1 MGQWE
6 QLDTVWWD
14 TNVVNCM
21 FCGEMM
27 PQRQWVSELGG
38 QRRVFHSPE
47 CEQLYLDYW
56 VPKHGHT
63 MPAEAMGAA
72 RRSGRR

>member
-6 QLDTVWWD
+6 ELGTDWWE
-14 TNVVNCM
+14 TNVQSCP

-27 PQRQWVSELGG
+27 PGKQWVSVQDG

-47 CEQLYLDYW
+47 CEQLWLDYW

-63 MPAEAMGAA
+63 YPTV
-72 RRSGRR
+72 SGGRTRT